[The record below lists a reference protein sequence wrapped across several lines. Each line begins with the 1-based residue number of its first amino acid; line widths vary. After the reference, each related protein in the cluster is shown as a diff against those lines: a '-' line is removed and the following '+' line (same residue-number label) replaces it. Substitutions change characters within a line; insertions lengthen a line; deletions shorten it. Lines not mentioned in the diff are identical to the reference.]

1 MVRAFTEKSDFSGT
15 MRISCGLL
23 VIREQGSRSHP
34 SDFFRVKWFTFRPA
48 GWTPS
53 DEQRVIE
60 MLIGKATRLSFN
72 GNSSR
77 THADGSKSS
86 PTQRSRA
93 ASSCYCP
100 DRLSAYVSLI
110 VLGILWCVLVG
121 PAAAAEPAV
130 KNVLVL
136 HNWANLPPSWA
147 LMESTVRARVPGQI
161 NFYTASVENPR
172 FDEEVYQESL
182 AETLRRGYGS
192 VKLDLVIAATYP
204 VLQFAVQYREKMFP
218 GVPIVFTDVSRPE
231 GQVMWQGVTGV
242 ISPLGMRETIDL
254 ALQLHPHTNAVAI
267 ITGVTKWDKYW
278 LAVAH
283 SELLHHRVREIDLIG
298 PAGSQI
304 IEQVAELPPATVVLF
319 QLRPDDLT
327 QPAVEP
333 FDVLAEVAQRF
344 PTYSAWQGLALNR
357 GGVGGAYRNVRK
369 DAVLNGQIVA
379 RVLSGEKPDNIPFAH
394 DSDLQVHV
402 DWRALQR
409 WHISES
415 ALPPG
420 TVVEYR
426 QLTFWQRDRKYIV
439 IAIALM
445 VAQALLMAGLLLQ
458 RARKRKA
465 EAVLVESEERFR
477 VMADTTP
484 SLIWMCDARGRIT
497 YLNGRRIAFTGMD
510 SDGGYG
516 DNWIRYVHPEDVE
529 QMLGTLYEALKIKQP
544 FSQEYRLCRS
554 DGVYRWMFDVASPRV
569 NGDGSFGGFIGSAI
583 DTTDQ
588 KLAQQ
593 ALEKVSGQLIQA
605 QEQERSRIARELHDD
620 ICQRLALLSME
631 LEQANRGA
639 NGSSAQRNPKI
650 DEIKQHCGEI
660 AADVQA
666 LSHKLHSSKLEYL
679 GIVAAIRSFC
689 REFCQQHE
697 VSVKFS
703 TENVPGFVPAD
714 ISLSLFRVT
723 QEALQNALKYSG
735 VREYSVTLR
744 GTADEIQLE
753 ISDGGAGF
761 DVEQAKRQKGLGLV
775 SMQERVHLV
784 HGIFRI
790 ESTMDSG
797 TRIFISVPFVAE
809 MLIPE
814 NGVEFAS
821 TSAPVAARWD
831 E

>member
-1 MVRAFTEKSDFSGT
+1 

-23 VIREQGSRSHP
+23 VIREQSSPSHP
-34 SDFFRVKWFTFRPA
+34 SDFFRVKWFTFRPG
-48 GWTPS
+48 GWTPPS

-60 MLIGKATRLSFN
+60 MLTGQATRLSFN
-72 GNSSR
+72 RNSSR
-77 THADGSKSS
+77 THTHASKSS

-93 ASSCYCP
+93 ASSRYCP
-100 DRLSAYVSLI
+100 EPLSAYVSLI
-110 VLGILWCVLVG
+110 VLGILLCVLVR

-136 HNWANLPPSWA
+136 HNWADLPPSWA

-172 FDEEVYQESL
+172 FDEEVYRESL
-182 AETLRRGYGS
+182 AETLRRGYGA
-192 VKLDLVIAATYP
+192 VKLDVVIAATYP
-204 VLQFAVQYREKMFP
+204 VLQFTMQYRDKMFP
-218 GVPIVFTDVSRPE
+218 GVPIVFTDVGRPE
-231 GQVMWQGVTGV
+231 GQNMWQGVTGV
-242 ISPLGMRETIDL
+242 ISPVGMRETIDL
-254 ALQLHPHTNAVAI
+254 ALHLHPDTNAVAV
-267 ITGVTKWDKYW
+267 ITGVTEWDKYW

-283 SELLHHRVREIDLIG
+283 SELLRHQGKVREIDLIG
-298 PAGSQI
+298 PASHQI
-304 IEQVAELPPATVVLF
+304 IEKVAALPPSTVVLF

-327 QPAVEP
+327 QPALEP
-333 FDVLAEVAQRF
+333 IDVLAEVARRL

-357 GGVGGAYRNVRK
+357 GGVGGAYRNLRK
-369 DAVLNGQIVA
+369 DAVLNGEIVA
-379 RVLSGEKPDNIPFAH
+379 RVLSGERPENIPIVH
-394 DSDLQVHV
+394 DPDLQVHV

-415 ALPPG
+415 ALPPS

-445 VAQALLMAGLLLQ
+445 VAQALLIAGLLLQ
-458 RARKRKA
+458 RTRKRKA
-465 EAVLVESEERFR
+465 EAILLESEERFR

-484 SLIWMCDARGRIT
+484 SLVWMCDGRGRIT
-497 YLNGRRIAFTGMD
+497 YLNGRRIAFTGTD
-510 SDGGYG
+510 AGTGYG
-516 DNWIRYVHPEDVE
+516 DTWITYVHPDDVE
-529 QMLGTLYEALKIKQP
+529 RMLGTLYAALEIKQP
-544 FSQEYRLCRS
+544 FSQEYRLRRS
-554 DGVYRWMFDVASPRV
+554 DGAYRWMFDVASPRV

-593 ALEKVSGQLIQA
+593 ALEKVSGQLIEA

-631 LEQANRGA
+631 LEQANRGS
-639 NGSSAQRNPKI
+639 NGSNAQRNPKI

-660 AADVQA
+660 AGDVQA

-697 VSVKFS
+697 VSIKFS
-703 TENVPGFVPAD
+703 NENVLGFVPAD

-735 VREYSVTLR
+735 VREYSVSLR
-744 GTADEIQLE
+744 GTAGEIQLE

-761 DVEQAKRQKGLGLV
+761 DVEEAKRQKGLGLV
-775 SMQERVHLV
+775 SMHERVHLV

-790 ESTMDSG
+790 ESKVDSG
-797 TRIFISVPFVAE
+797 TRIFIRVPFVAE

-814 NGVEFAS
+814 NGVEVAA